1 MLHFHIWY
9 FPFLVLIW
17 FLGIDPGKENVEDT
31 RKCDRSSG
39 HNKRLWDRC
48 PEIYNLFGNSWPGPL
63 SFCNFFFYLFRA
75 RVVFINFCFHFF
87 SLVIQH
93 FSWQDLNLSM
103 ERLSANKAFT
113 NKLWNAGKFIL
124 QNVPDKSDA
133 SAWELLLTNKV
144 RPICSSHNIPS
155 LNNRFPK
162 EPLQVVC

>member
-63 SFCNFFFYLFRA
+63 SLCNFFFYLFRA
-75 RVVFINFCFHFF
+75 CVWFSSIFVFTFFHLLSNTFLDRIWIF
-87 SLVIQH
+87 LWRDCQQTRPSPTSYGMPASSSYKMCLIKVMH
-93 FSWQDLNLSM
+93 LRGNSYWQI
-103 ERLSANKAFT
+103 RCALSAAHT
-113 NKLWNAGKFIL
+113 
-124 QNVPDKSDA
+124 
-133 SAWELLLTNKV
+133 T
-144 RPICSSHNIPS
+144 
-155 LNNRFPK
+155 FP
-162 EPLQVVC
+162 V